1 MNITQPLR
9 MLIRNFRLFSVVQ
22 ISKTVPAIIRSHQ
35 NNNLNCARR
44 NFCSV
49 FSKSP
54 DYSSEVQQLE
64 LTVFEPICIQTLES
78 LTDYFEEIVE
88 SDSKL
93 VNADVNYSV
102 S

>member
-1 MNITQPLR
+1 MNITQPSR
-9 MLIRNFRLFSVVQ
+9 MLIRNFRLLSVVQ
-22 ISKTVPAIIRSHQ
+22 ISRTVPEIIRIHQ
-35 NNNLNCARR
+35 NNNLNLTRR

-54 DYSSEVQQLE
+54 DYSSDVQQLD

-78 LTDYFEEIVE
+78 LTDYFEEVVE

-93 VNADVNYSV
+93 VNGDVSYSV